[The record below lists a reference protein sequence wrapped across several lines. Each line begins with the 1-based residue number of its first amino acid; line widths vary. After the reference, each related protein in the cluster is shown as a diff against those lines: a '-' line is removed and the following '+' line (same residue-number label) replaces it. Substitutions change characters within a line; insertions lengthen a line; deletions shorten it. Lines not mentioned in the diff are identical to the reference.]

1 MKRIKQSKTPGCINK
16 QTDFVTYWSSRK
28 LSECPPAPSS
38 SSLPLHQQV
47 YRWNIHW
54 CVMTNAC
61 LHLHTHNRWFWSS
74 LAQHSPLFSDYDT
87 PARMTSRSL
96 RNKQKKNVK
105 RKEYGSCP
113 PTLLNMCSLLVFPVK
128 PRPSPLHLWPWQCD
142 LCSCSQ
148 AATSRPHGLMRRCYE
163 TSLSASV

>member
-28 LSECPPAPSS
+28 SSECPPAPSS

-74 LAQHSPLFSDYDT
+74 LAQHSPLFCDYDT
-87 PARMTSRSL
+87 PAQMTSRSL
-96 RNKQKKNVK
+96 RKQTKKKFKKK
-105 RKEYGSCP
+105 RVWLLPTYAAKHVLPSRISSKT
-113 PTLLNMCSLLVFPVK
+113 PTLTSPSLTLTVWPVQLQPGSHIQA
-128 PRPSPLHLWPWQCD
+128 PRPD
-142 LCSCSQ
+142 
-148 AATSRPHGLMRRCYE
+148 A
-163 TSLSASV
+163 

>member
-28 LSECPPAPSS
+28 SSECPPAPSS

-96 RNKQKKNVK
+96 RNKQKKKCKKK
-105 RKEYGSCP
+105 RVWLLPTYAAKHVLPSRISSKT
-113 PTLLNMCSLLVFPVK
+113 PTLTSPSLTLTVWPVQLQPGSHIQA
-128 PRPSPLHLWPWQCD
+128 PRPD
-142 LCSCSQ
+142 
-148 AATSRPHGLMRRCYE
+148 A
-163 TSLSASV
+163 